1 MAPNKKAR
9 ARELHANLSKLI
21 DEARRDLAIVQ
32 DRIEALIVVKAEIR
46 SGPPLTA
53 QDEARLDYAKSLA
66 LKARDK
72 LIGDIEQWSD
82 ALVPLIPYLAE

>member
-32 DRIEALIVVKAEIR
+32 DRIEALM
-46 SGPPLTA
+46 PLTA

-72 LIGDIEQWSD
+72 LIGVIAQWSD